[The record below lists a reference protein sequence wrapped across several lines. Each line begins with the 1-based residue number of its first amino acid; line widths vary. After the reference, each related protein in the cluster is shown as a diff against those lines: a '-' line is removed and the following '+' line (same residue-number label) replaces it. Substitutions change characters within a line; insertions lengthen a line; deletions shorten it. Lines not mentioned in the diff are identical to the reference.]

1 MLGRSDGSDARPV
14 LDLQSLRYHPATS
27 PEPVLRDICL
37 TLAAG
42 EPALVAGRSGSG
54 KTTLLELI
62 SGLAEPD
69 GGRVLSGSV
78 ECEYGWCARDSSV
91 PAREPAAA
99 ALGYCTRPCDPNGA
113 CPDGLRCEL
122 HVVGPSEA
130 VGVCVR

>member
-1 MLGRSDGSDARPV
+1 MRLA
-14 LDLQSLRYHPATS
+14 LLLCSLLAVGCAT
-27 PEPVLRDICL
+27 EPPCL
-37 TLAAG
+37 LVSG
-42 EPALVAGRSGSG
+42 VAGR
-54 KTTLLELI
+54 TVTE
-62 SGLAEPD
+62 AEYQARVPD

-113 CPDGLRCEL
+113 CPDGLCCEL